1 MPVDDRNRLNL
12 LRKLESVLGPEEAN
26 TLMEHLP
33 PVTWNELATKSDVE
47 ASTVLLR
54 ADVHQAMTQLES
66 SLRADMGQMESSLRR
81 DMESIRTEVRIGFA
95 DMRTEFVER
104 TNREIKWLVTF
115 AAGWTSLLIGAVS
128 LLS

>member
-12 LRKLESVLGPEEAN
+12 LRKLESVLGREEAN

-47 ASTVLLR
+47 VLR
-54 ADVHQAMTQLES
+54 GEM
-66 SLRADMGQMESSLRR
+66 RQMESSLRG
-81 DMESIRTEVRIGFA
+81 DIESIRTELHVGFA
-95 DMRTEFVER
+95 NMRTEFVER

-115 AAGWTSLLIGAVS
+115 AAGWSSLLIGAVS